1 MTWEQLSLFTD
12 EELGIQSPQHLE
24 KTVAIQLSDLREE
37 IAQDIEKLDLFS
49 SATTQDNA
57 LGIRMRAA
65 AVARGI
71 K

>member
-12 EELGIQSPQHLE
+12 EELGIQSPGHFE

-49 SATTQDNA
+49 DNA